1 MICKTLLDC
10 ARTIQSADHRPGDEV
25 ALFIKTALKIQN
37 ADVASPCS
45 PLYGRYR
52 GNTTLRDC
60 AISIR
65 GGGVGKAES
74 SSREGGGYKV
84 ILRQGWG
91 CELEVKYVIQDERG
105 GGGHFISSFKV
116 LTVRLGATLLVIYY
130 THGASSLFLIYN
142 K

>member
-10 ARTIQSADHRPGDEV
+10 TRTIQSADHRPGDEV

-74 SSREGGGYKV
+74 SSREGGGGYKV

-91 CELEVKYVIQDERG
+91 CELEVKYVIQDEREG
-105 GGGHFISSFKV
+105 GGGILFQV
-116 LTVRLGATLLVIYY
+116 LKF
-130 THGASSLFLIYN
+130 SP
-142 K
+142 